1 MRKAAKNAVNRGRP
15 KRAPDQNL
23 TVHTTLRLPADM
35 HARLGGTT
43 GERGVA
49 QEIRRRLE
57 ASFERDANSEIA
69 TLTGPMEDAAAMV
82 TEYFGDW
89 RADPFAFQV
98 LSAATALIFE
108 KSKPA
113 GSAVAKFNPGS
124 LADVMFAANDPPEK
138 IGEMIGAM
146 ALRQSRAK
154 EGTS

>member
-1 MRKAAKNAVNRGRP
+1 MRKVTENTVNRGRP

-35 HARLGGTT
+35 HQRLGGTN
-43 GERGVA
+43 GDRGVA

-57 ASFERDANSEIA
+57 ESFARDAHSEVA
-69 TLTGPMEDAAAMV
+69 TLTAPMEDAAAMV
-82 TEYFGDW
+82 TEYFGNW

-98 LSAATALIFE
+98 LSAAAALIFE

-113 GSAVAKFNPGS
+113 GAAVAKFNPGS
-124 LADVMFAANDPPEK
+124 LADVMFGANDPPEK

-154 EGTS
+154 EGMS